1 VRLQKFIAQCGA
13 GSRRAA
19 ERMMQEGRV
28 SVNGQVVTT
37 LGVQIDPEQD
47 KIRLD
52 NKLLKG
58 AEPLTY
64 ILFYKP
70 KGCLTSMKEEGSR
83 PAIPQFLERIK
94 IRVFPVGRLDYDA
107 EGVLLLTNDGEL
119 AKILSHPRYNIP
131 RRYLVK
137 VKGIPS
143 AEKLSSLKRGIRLED
158 GLTRPAV
165 ARRKGTTKAGN
176 SWVDITVWEGRNRLI
191 KRMFLQI
198 GHPVQKLKR
207 VQFSFLGLAGLL
219 PGRYRYLT
227 PDEIKRLRA
236 IVEEKVER

>member
-1 VRLQKFIAQCGA
+1 MRLQKFIAQCGA

-58 AEPLTY
+58 AEPRTY

-94 IRVFPVGRLDYDA
+94 YTRL
-107 EGVLLLTNDGEL
+107 T
-119 AKILSHPRYNIP
+119 IP
-131 RRYLVK
+131 
-137 VKGIPS
+137 
-143 AEKLSSLKRGIRLED
+143 
-158 GLTRPAV
+158 
-165 ARRKGTTKAGN
+165 
-176 SWVDITVWEGRNRLI
+176 
-191 KRMFLQI
+191 
-198 GHPVQKLKR
+198 
-207 VQFSFLGLAGLL
+207 
-219 PGRYRYLT
+219 
-227 PDEIKRLRA
+227 A
-236 IVEEKVER
+236 IVAYAAFLLYKRKRKMARKRISCGFIMGYSRI